1 VNAVSTKAETYTQ
14 QKLTLDIGQWTY
26 NKPGVVSVW
35 VAYVYWHNKFGIDH
49 NLDPTGGSI
58 ESTRL
63 VGGTVAF

>member
-1 VNAVSTKAETYTQ
+1 
-14 QKLTLDIGQWTY
+14 
-26 NKPGVVSVW
+26 VVSVW

-58 ESTRL
+58 ESTGL